1 MNQFCGDLLKIV
13 SVCVGLAAFALAV
26 NGLVDDD
33 WLIKDEVRKSAR
45 VIATAVIICMVIL
58 IAGYTIVALVGI
70 K

>member
-1 MNQFCGDLLKIV
+1 MIQFYGDLIKIV

-45 VIATAVIICMVIL
+45 GIAASAIICMVIL
-58 IAGYTIVALVGI
+58 VAVCLIVELLRN
-70 K
+70 

>member
-13 SVCVGLAAFALAV
+13 SVCGGLAAFALAV

-58 IAGYTIVALVGI
+58 IAGYTIVALFGI